1 MPGCAMAVEEP
12 TVTAFPIR
20 AIVITPSDV
29 NRLQDHAGNDQA
41 MQVQAVTAGNINVL
55 PLGNPDGQTLIFA
68 LDAKEYV
75 PVRCIQV
82 LSASTTAGTIRGY
95 W

>member
-1 MPGCAMAVEEP
+1 MPVDEP

-20 AIVITPSDV
+20 AIVISPSDA
-29 NRLQDHAGNDQA
+29 NFLQDHTGEDQS

-55 PLGNPDGQTLIFA
+55 PLGNPAAQTLIFA

-82 LSASTTAGTIRGY
+82 LAASTTVTTIRGY